1 MKRQIRQDCFETNS
15 SSTHAICISKGD
27 YCPRNHI
34 DFKFGEFGWEMA
46 EYYSLE
52 NKASYLITAIF
63 SDVAENVDKNLG
75 KLKAILDKHDISYS
89 IQEAKIK
96 TYDYGGEVIKYYSID
111 GDIDHGDD
119 AGEFIEAVLSD
130 EDRLFRYLFGESMII
145 TGNDNNDKF
154 DTRMRDIVEYRDT
167 KYGTYPIF
175 GELKSEFDNYE
186 IYEKGN

>member
-1 MKRQIRQDCFETNS
+1 MKRQIRQGCFETNS

-34 DFKFGEFGWEMA
+34 DFKFGEFGWEMR
-46 EYYSLE
+46 EYHSLE

-63 SDVAENVDKNLG
+63 SSTKKETDENLQ
-75 KLKAILDKHDISYS
+75 KLKTILDNHNISYS
-89 IQEAKIK
+89 IPEAEVKICD
-96 TYDYGGEVIKYYSID
+96 YDDETFEYYSID

-130 EDRLFRYLFGESMII
+130 EDRLFRYLFGESMVI

-154 DTRMRDIVEYRDT
+154 NTRMRDIVEYRET
-167 KYGTYPIF
+167 KYGAYPIF
-175 GELKSEFDNYE
+175 GELKSEFDSYE